1 MGRKRIIKEKDLLA
15 AIKDSRGFKST
26 IAARLHTDWHVVDRA
41 IKASEAAQEA
51 IAAEE
56 ETTLDLVEGKALSK
70 INDGDG
76 AMIRFYLATKGKKR
90 GYTYEER
97 LEDQDGTDG
106 DEPLNIVMDGQEV
119 EPKQIGFDAAEVSD
133 TEPVEADE

>member
-1 MGRKRIIKEKDLLA
+1 MGRKKILKEHDLIA
-15 AIKDSRGFKST
+15 AIKDSRGFIST
-26 IAARLHTDWHVVDRA
+26 IAARLHVDWHTVDDA
-41 IKASEAAQEA
+41 IKASEKAQRA
-51 IAAEE
+51 IKDEE

-97 LEDQDGTDG
+97 LEG
-106 DEPLNIVMDGQEV
+106 DEDDDNEPLSIICDGEEV
-119 EPKQIGFDAAEVSD
+119 DPQPIGFTD
-133 TEPVEADE
+133 TTVEANA